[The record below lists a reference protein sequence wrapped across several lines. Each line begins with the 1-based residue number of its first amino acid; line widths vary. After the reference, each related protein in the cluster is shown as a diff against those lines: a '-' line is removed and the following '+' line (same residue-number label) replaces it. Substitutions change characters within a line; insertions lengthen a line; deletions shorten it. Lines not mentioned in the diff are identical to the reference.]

1 MSMGDELDDGLLVE
15 DDIVAYSDDGTSDVE
30 TFRQGSS
37 ERAPTSQV
45 VEEDAASQK
54 KRKRRER
61 AKVQRKKVRQKRLR
75 DD

>member
-1 MSMGDELDDGLLVE
+1 MGDELDDGLLVE

-37 ERAPTSQV
+37 ERAPTSHV
-45 VEEDAASQK
+45 DEDAASQK

>member
-1 MSMGDELDDGLLVE
+1 MGDELDDGLLVE

-37 ERAPTSQV
+37 ERAPTSHV
-45 VEEDAASQK
+45 VEEDTASQK

>member
-1 MSMGDELDDGLLVE
+1 MGDELDDGLLVE

-37 ERAPTSQV
+37 ERAPTSHV
-45 VEEDAASQK
+45 DEDAASQK

-61 AKVQRKKVRQKRLR
+61 AKVQRKQVRQKQLR

>member
-1 MSMGDELDDGLLVE
+1 MGDELDDGLLVE

-37 ERAPTSQV
+37 ERAPTSHV
-45 VEEDAASQK
+45 DEEDAASQK

-61 AKVQRKKVRQKRLR
+61 AKVQRKKVRQKQLR

>member
-1 MSMGDELDDGLLVE
+1 MGDELDDGLLVE

-37 ERAPTSQV
+37 ERAPTSHV
-45 VEEDAASQK
+45 DEDAASQK

-61 AKVQRKKVRQKRLR
+61 AKVQRKKVRQERLR